1 MPNINVLESK
11 KQTVATLAEKMK
23 NAAAGVLVDYK
34 GINVEDDTILRRELR
49 EANVDYSVVKN
60 TLTRF
65 AAKEIGFDAFDEHL
79 HGTTALA
86 VCTDDPIAPARILCK
101 FAKTHENFKVKIGF
115 MDGKVMDAS
124 EVIAIAELPSKEV
137 LLSQVLYGFNGPLTK
152 LVVALTEIA
161 KLKEATEA

>member
-1 MPNINVLESK
+1 
-11 KQTVATLAEKMK
+11 MK